1 MSQNR
6 CDRCGRPI
14 KDPNAKYG
22 WRCAEIIAAGGSLI
36 IDLSAIFAMLEKYAD
51 FSFES
56 QNDLF
61 DISELFEKMLTLSLA
76 PYSMQVE
83 NDYVEKGAALAF
95 AMFSNYDE
103 LGDKARKSAV
113 SHFIEEMH
121 KAEETLPPPSS
132 RYTLAEQMNNKLI
145 DYYEEENN
153 PNTNDTVEDT
163 IDELFGNIPLY
174 HYLNA
179 MFARTG
185 AEFDDSLIKGIEG
198 SLNAFMSLP
207 YASSMMGDIAVVEPQ
222 IAFVPE
228 PYVPQPE
235 GVGTNYYAAKSV
247 NWKNPDG
254 STWWPDNDGFVGTPS
269 QTTLQPGTM
278 IDRYGSDSGKFVAP
292 IDTPYSAR
300 SLPPGS
306 ENSAFYTYE
315 VLKPFDVNSG
325 TSAPWFDQPG
335 GGIQYQL
342 PMSIRELRRYGYI
355 KIIKK

>member
-61 DISELFEKMLTLSLA
+61 YISEIFEKMLTLSSA
-76 PYSMQVE
+76 PYSMQAE

-207 YASSMMGDIAVVEPQ
+207 YASSMMGDIAVVGPQ
-222 IAFVPE
+222 MAFVPE

-235 GVGTNYYAAKSV
+235 AAGKVKTVNYDDLPSNAQNAYKGYEKNGWKGNYSGQASGTRAGKVYDNYDFKL
-247 NWKNPDG
+247 P
-254 STWWPDNDGFVGTPS
+254 
-269 QTTLQPGTM
+269 TM
-278 IDRYGSDSGKFVAP
+278 DSRG
-292 IDTPYSAR
+292 
-300 SLPPGS
+300 
-306 ENSAFYTYE
+306 NSITYKE
-315 VLKPFDVNSG
+315 FDVNPPTSG
-325 TSAPWFDQPG
+325 IGRDASRFVTGSDGSIYYTDSHYGQSVSPTG
-335 GGIQYQL
+335 L
-342 PMSIRELRRYGYI
+342 PPFI
-355 KIIKK
+355 KIK

>member
-14 KDPNAKYG
+14 KDPNVKYG
-22 WRCAEIIAAGGSLI
+22 WRCAEIIAAGGSLT

-61 DISELFEKMLTLSLA
+61 DISEIFEKMLTLSSA
-76 PYSMQVE
+76 PYSMQAE

-121 KAEETLPPPSS
+121 RAEETLPLPSL

-163 IDELFGNIPLY
+163 IDELFGSIPLY

-179 MFARTG
+179 MFARTE
-185 AEFDDSLIKGIEG
+185 AEFDASLIKGIEG

-207 YASSMMGDIAVVEPQ
+207 YASSMMGDIAVVGPQ
-222 IAFVPE
+222 MAFVPE

-235 GVGTNYYAAKSV
+235 AAGKNKIKWESWQNYEKVMTNGQEYAKVGNRLYSKHAV
-247 NWKNPDG
+247 ERMQ
-254 STWWPDNDGFVGTPS
+254 PS
-269 QTTLQPGTM
+269 M
-278 IDRYGSDSGKFVAP
+278 NRYGNPVRILGGVDGRSVAP
-292 IDTPYSAR
+292 QFVEDVI
-300 SLPPGS
+300 
-306 ENSAFYTYE
+306 NSVKPVFQPSTGNWVYT
-315 VLKPFDVNSG
+315 SG
-325 TSAPWFDQPG
+325 TVKVITNTQ
-335 GGIQYQL
+335 
-342 PMSIRELRRYGYI
+342 GYVVT
-355 KIIKK
+355 IITFK

>member
-22 WRCAEIIAAGGSLI
+22 WRCAEIIAAGGSLT

-56 QNDLF
+56 QNDLL
-61 DISELFEKMLTLSLA
+61 DISEIFEKMLTLSSA
-76 PYSMQVE
+76 PYSMQAE

-121 KAEETLPPPSS
+121 RAEETLPPPSL

-179 MFARTG
+179 MFARTE
-185 AEFDDSLIKGIEG
+185 AEFEDSLIKGIEG

-207 YASSMMGDIAVVEPQ
+207 YASSMMGDIAVVGPQ
-222 IAFVPE
+222 TAFVPD

-235 GVGTNYYAAKSV
+235 VAGKKTAQVGDDFGKMGKVVEHPGQKV
-247 NWKNPDG
+247 NWD
-254 STWWPDNDGFVGTPS
+254 SITIHGTERMAQRGVTQS
-269 QTTLQPGTM
+269 MVDDWVANGKVLRQSSGNHIYITREGAVVLNNAGELVTTYPKA
-278 IDRYGSDSGKFVAP
+278 D
-292 IDTPYSAR
+292 
-300 SLPPGS
+300 
-306 ENSAFYTYE
+306 
-315 VLKPFDVNSG
+315 FDANMLNIVK
-325 TSAPWFDQPG
+325 
-335 GGIQYQL
+335 QL
-342 PMSIRELRRYGYI
+342 FGE
-355 KIIKK
+355 

>member
-61 DISELFEKMLTLSLA
+61 YISEIFEKMLTLSSA
-76 PYSMQVE
+76 PYSMQAE

-121 KAEETLPPPSS
+121 RAEETLPPPSL

-185 AEFDDSLIKGIEG
+185 AEFDDSLIKGLEG

-235 GVGTNYYAAKSV
+235 GA
-247 NWKNPDG
+247 G
-254 STWWPDNDGFVGTPS
+254 SKIPKV
-269 QTTLQPGTM
+269 
-278 IDRYGSDSGKFVAP
+278 SD
-292 IDTPYSAR
+292 
-300 SLPPGS
+300 
-306 ENSAFYTYE
+306 
-315 VLKPFDVNSG
+315 LKNSG
-325 TSAPWFDQPG
+325 TVQSHMDDYVKHGKYKGEPARPYIDTNGTNTLVDEIMQGGTPIKDAHLPNGLRWDVPG
-335 GGIQYQL
+335 SFRDANGT
-342 PMSIRELRRYGYI
+342 
-355 KIIKK
+355 